1 MKKEQSYL
9 VEVPNTLLAF
19 MLQTI
24 KGQSRNTIKH
34 LLSRG
39 QVLIDGTVQRQFDLP
54 LQPGQTVTVL
64 NQAKGAALPFPI
76 LYEDERLIAV
86 DKPAGLLSVGT
97 ERERNRTA
105 YRMVADYLRARD
117 GLPRIFILHRL
128 DRDTS
133 GVLVFAKEEAFRDF
147 LQENWSTIATIR
159 EYYAVVEGTDIPQS
173 GVCRSMLQENKGH
186 KVYSVQSRDGKEAI
200 SRYRVLDRQKGY
212 SLLSV
217 QIETGRKNQIRVHL
231 SELGY
236 PVAGDKK
243 YGATSDPMRRLALH
257 ANRLVFSD
265 LHVGKELSFIATVP
279 KEFSRMF
286 PRFSF

>member
-34 LLSRG
+34 L
-39 QVLIDGTVQRQFDLP
+39 
-54 LQPGQTVTVL
+54 
-64 NQAKGAALPFPI
+64 

-231 SELGY
+231 SELGH

-279 KEFSRMF
+279 GVFSNVSSLFFLIFHFLRKIC
-286 PRFSF
+286 

>member
-1 MKKEQSYL
+1 M
-9 VEVPNTLLAF
+9 
-19 MLQTI
+19 
-24 KGQSRNTIKH
+24 
-34 LLSRG
+34 
-39 QVLIDGTVQRQFDLP
+39 
-54 LQPGQTVTVL
+54 
-64 NQAKGAALPFPI
+64 
-76 LYEDERLIAV
+76 
-86 DKPAGLLSVGT
+86 
-97 ERERNRTA
+97 
-105 YRMVADYLRARD
+105 
-117 GLPRIFILHRL
+117 
-128 DRDTS
+128 
-133 GVLVFAKEEAFRDF
+133 
-147 LQENWSTIATIR
+147 
-159 EYYAVVEGTDIPQS
+159 VEGTDIPQS

-231 SELGY
+231 SELGH

-257 ANRLVFSD
+257 ANRLVFSG
-265 LHVGKELSFIATVP
+265 LHTGKELSFIAAAP